1 MERKT
6 VDGREVLLEFRRVG
20 EFVKVTAIDAA
31 TLREVSIVGSPRA
44 SEAELTRLV
53 LRKLDF
59 VEARSQKHA
68 PDEKPSGGGRGGIE
82 A

>member
-6 VDGREVLLEFRRVG
+6 VEGREILLEFQRIG
-20 EFVKVTAIDAA
+20 EYVKVTAINAA

-59 VEARSQKHA
+59 VEARDQKRA
-68 PDEKPSGGGRGGIE
+68 PDQKPGGGRGGIE

>member
-1 MERKT
+1 VERKT
-6 VDGREVLLEFRRVG
+6 VDGREILLEFRRVG
-20 EFVKVTAIDAA
+20 EFVKVTAIDAE

-59 VEARSQKHA
+59 VEARGQTRA
-68 PDEKPSGGGRGGIE
+68 PDGKPGGGRGGIE